1 MHYAL
6 LIYADPRQPESPDL
20 LGQYDQFAEEASRRN
35 VLRGGHRLHRS
46 HTSKNVV
53 VRNGKAQVTD
63 GPYAETKEQLGG
75 FILVECD
82 TIDEALT
89 WAAKV
94 PSAKD
99 GCIEVRQI
107 AVDGEPV
114 EAAP

>member
-6 LIYADPRQPESPDL
+6 LIYADPHQPESAEF

-35 VLRGGHRLHRS
+35 ILRGGHRLHRS
-46 HTSKNVV
+46 NTSKKVV
-53 VRNGKAQVTD
+53 VRNGRARVTD

-75 FILVECD
+75 FILIECD
-82 TIDEALT
+82 TIDDALA

-94 PSAKD
+94 PSARD

-107 AVDGEPV
+107 AVGGEPV
-114 EAAP
+114 EPAP